1 MLPWAHAALG
11 YLLYS
16 AYSRRQLRR
25 PPIGWPVFA
34 VGFGT
39 QFPDLVDKPLTW
51 TIPLLPYGRSMSHSI
66 FAFGAVM
73 GGLYLL
79 SRYPDHRTLTTAFG
93 VGFLSHLFGDAAG
106 PAIHGDAGGLGFLLW
121 PVTDVPEGDTGS
133 FVEFLLALEPT
144 PMMLFG
150 FVLTAVGLGVWIRDG
165 MPGVTDLFLESR
177 RTPTRE

>member
-1 MLPWAHAALG
+1 MLPWAHAAFG

-16 AYSRRQLRR
+16 AYSRRFLGG
-25 PPIGWPVFA
+25 PPVGLTVFV

-51 TIPLLPYGRSMSHSI
+51 TIPLLPYGRSLSHSL
-66 FAFGAVM
+66 FAFAAVV

-79 SRYPDHRTLTTAFG
+79 FRYPDQRTLTTAFG
-93 VGFLSHLFGDAAG
+93 IGFLSHLIGDAVG
-106 PAIHGDAGGLGFLLW
+106 PAIHGDVGGLGFLLW
-121 PVTDVPEGDTGS
+121 PVTDVPDGDTGS

-150 FVLTAVGLGVWIRDG
+150 FALTAVGVGVWIRDG
-165 MPGVTDLFLESR
+165 MPGVKDLFLESR